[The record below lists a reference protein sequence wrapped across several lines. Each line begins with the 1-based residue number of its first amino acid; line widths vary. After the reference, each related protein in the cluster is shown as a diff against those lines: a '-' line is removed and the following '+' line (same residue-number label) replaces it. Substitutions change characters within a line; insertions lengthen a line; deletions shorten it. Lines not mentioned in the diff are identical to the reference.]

1 MSEYSLLARSLARC
15 VFGGRISDFLSDL
28 TLETGVKSLLLL
40 TGESHKHQDLFL
52 QTSVSPSAQLHPPLR
67 EQAHVCSFS
76 SLLWENE
83 NSCISW
89 LYKDGWRILLLVVV
103 KCSMLQYLCVLPPSD
118 PGDYLPPALADDI
131 QPPLFSWYTVRGRG
145 ANSLFKCL
153 SAWTNT

>member
-1 MSEYSLLARSLARC
+1 MSEYSLLARSLC
-15 VFGGRISDFLSDL
+15 VRRQNLRLPVRPDAGNSCEVAASPHWRVAQTPRL
-28 TLETGVKSLLLL
+28 V
-40 TGESHKHQDLFL
+40 L
-52 QTSVSPSAQLHPPLR
+52 QTSVSPSAQLHPLLR

-89 LYKDGWRILLLVVV
+89 LHKDGWRILLLVVV
-103 KCSMLQYLCVLPPSD
+103 KCSMFQYLCVLPPSD